1 MALPRQSLVS
11 LISLGFGFLLRA
23 VASDNRPLV
32 EGHIDDHP
40 SSAAHI
46 LRHQH
51 ISLLK
56 GALLGSLCGQISNGG
71 LGVVGTSGPNARLSL
86 MPQQRET
93 VVYPHQARAAA
104 CAQTS
109 ARVVSSSLRPSTQGA
124 RACAPN
130 DYWRGVVVAFSHF
143 QAGAAFNWSFVAFT
157 VITSRLLE
165 SLANLS
171 PL

>member
-1 MALPRQSLVS
+1 MARYRTEAWA
-11 LISLGFGFLLRA
+11 SLGQAAQMRA
-23 VASDNRPLV
+23 
-32 EGHIDDHP
+32 
-40 SSAAHI
+40 
-46 LRHQH
+46 
-51 ISLLK
+51 
-56 GALLGSLCGQISNGG
+56 
-71 LGVVGTSGPNARLSL
+71 LSL
-86 MPQQRET
+86 KPKQRET

-104 CAQTS
+104 CAQTP
-109 ARVVSSSLRPSTQGA
+109 ARLVTSSLRPSTQGA